1 MTRVLIVDD
10 DPVQLRLVSDMVARA
25 GYTPLMAGGG
35 EEALHVLREEPGIGA
50 MILDLVMPDRDGL
63 AVLAAMRRDGLGVP
77 VIAQITASSL
87 ETVVTAL
94 RHGAADFFV
103 KPVSPERL
111 LASLRNVLRIGEL
124 EAALRTEG
132 RRRAGT
138 VGLSDIVAESPA
150 MARVLTLA
158 VKAAK
163 TQLPVLIEGEA
174 GTGKQLLAR
183 AIHGTSERAG
193 RPFIALD
200 CSTAPDAETALTAK
214 LAEAQGGT
222 LFLAEIGTLSTEAQA
237 KLLDVLQGTSRRVNV
252 RVVAATTSRLLNLAQ
267 AGAFREDLYYRLNV
281 LPIYMPPLRD
291 RREDV
296 APLAAHFLARIAAE
310 TGRSIAGLSP
320 AALELLMRYD
330 WPGNIRQ
337 LETALYRAAILSA
350 TAELDTGDFP
360 QIVARLD
367 GRDAAL
373 RLGEGRVVAMAPR
386 HIDAQPPQETA
397 PAAADRFRTEA
408 GDIAPLAEVERA
420 LIATALEHHAGHMS
434 RAARAL
440 GIGRSTLYRKLKEYG
455 LDTGL
460 ESDAA

>member
-1 MTRVLIVDD
+1 V
-10 DPVQLRLVSDMVARA
+10 
-25 GYTPLMAGGG
+25 
-35 EEALHVLREEPGIGA
+35 
-50 MILDLVMPDRDGL
+50 
-63 AVLAAMRRDGLGVP
+63 
-77 VIAQITASSL
+77 
-87 ETVVTAL
+87 
-94 RHGAADFFV
+94 
-103 KPVSPERL
+103 
-111 LASLRNVLRIGEL
+111 RIGEL
-124 EAALRTEG
+124 EAALRAET

-138 VGLSDIVAESPA
+138 VALTDIVAESPA
-150 MARVLTLA
+150 MARVQALA
-158 VKAAK
+158 MKAAK

-193 RPFIALD
+193 RPFVALD
-200 CSTAPDAETALTAK
+200 CSTAPEAALTEK

-222 LFLAEIGTLSTEAQA
+222 LFLAEIGTLSAQAQA
-237 KLLDVLQGTSRRVNV
+237 KLLDIVQGKGARMNV

-291 RREDV
+291 RSEDV
-296 APLAAHFLARIAAE
+296 ASLAAHFIARIAAE
-310 TGRSIAGLSP
+310 TGRSLTGLAP
-320 AALELLMRYD
+320 AVLDLFHRYD
-330 WPGNIRQ
+330 WPGNISQ
-337 LETALYRAAILSA
+337 LETTLYRAASLSE
-350 TAELDTGDFP
+350 TAELGTGDFP

-373 RLGEGRVVAMAPR
+373 RLGEGTVVAMAPR
-386 HIDAQPPQETA
+386 HIDTLPPQEPA

-420 LIATALEHHAGHMS
+420 LIAAALEHHAGHMS

-455 LDTGL
+455 LDAGL

>member
-25 GYTPLMAGGG
+25 GFTPLTAGGG
-35 EEALHVLREEPGIGA
+35 EQALRMLRAEPGIGA
-50 MILDLVMPDRDGL
+50 MILDLVMPDLDGL
-63 AVLAAMRRDGLGVP
+63 AVLAAMRRDGIAVP

-111 LASLRNVLRIGEL
+111 LAALGNVVRIGEL
-124 EAALRTEG
+124 EAALRAET
-132 RRRAGT
+132 RRRTGT
-138 VGLSDIVAESPA
+138 VALADIVAESPA
-150 MARVLTLA
+150 MARVLALA

-183 AIHGTSERAG
+183 AIHGASERAG

-200 CSTAPDAETALTAK
+200 CSTAPEAALAEK

-222 LFLAEIGTLSTEAQA
+222 LFLAEIGTLSATAQA
-237 KLLDVLQGTSRRVNV
+237 KLLDIVQGKGARVNV
-252 RVVAATTSRLLNLAQ
+252 RIVAATTSRLLNLAQ

-291 RREDV
+291 RRDDI
-296 APLAAHFLARIAAE
+296 APLAAQFLARLGAE
-310 TGRSIAGLSP
+310 TGRTIAGLAP
-320 AALELLMRYD
+320 AALDLLKEYD
-330 WPGNIRQ
+330 WPGNIGQ
-337 LETALYRAAILSA
+337 LEALLYRAAILSE
-350 TAELDTGDFP
+350 TAELQVSDFP
-360 QIVARLD
+360 QIVARLA
-367 GRDAAL
+367 GREAAVQ
-373 RLGEGRVVAMAPR
+373 LGDSTVVAMTPR
-386 HIDAQPPQETA
+386 HIDAVPPPEPA
-397 PAAADRFRTEA
+397 PPSADRFFTETGA
-408 GDIAPLAEVERA
+408 IAPLAEVEHA

-455 LDTGL
+455 LDAGM